1 MIARSWSARAGQSDA
16 SRYVA
21 HARTAVFAHLSKIK
35 GYRGAL
41 VLTEERTTDVA
52 VTVLT
57 FWESMDAIRAFA
69 GPDPEAAV
77 VEPEAEAALID
88 FDRRV
93 RHFEV
98 AASQAVWPGLLQP

>member
-1 MIARSWSARAGQSDA
+1 MIARSWNGRTSRADA
-16 SRYVA
+16 PRYVA
-21 HARTAVFAHLSKIK
+21 HARTMVFAQLAKIK

-41 VLTEERTTDVA
+41 VLTEERSTDVA
-52 VTVLT
+52 VRVVT

-69 GPDPEAAV
+69 GSDPGAAV

-88 FDRRV
+88 YDRRV